1 MLFSN
6 FIKFEKCDKLDY
18 MNKKQQEKLMKTIFL
33 IFILFLLA
41 KMVFRVLPQIIIFI
55 TFLVLFF
62 FVISK
67 IKKLKKFSY
76 NASSEHSD
84 RDYIDLDSMG
94 GKIKNMVNFE
104 FKKKIVASAIGLVV
118 VILLLATMVVIIPA
132 GETGV
137 YHLFGKVRDNE
148 LRSGLHLINPFA
160 RITKMSIRTEEYT
173 MSIVQG
179 EGEIKGDDSIKA
191 LTKEGLN
198 IGLDLTVLY
207 HLEEEK
213 ASDVYR
219 DIGINFDQK
228 IIRPEIRASIREIVA
243 TYNAVDIYAEKRNE
257 LTQEIQNKL
266 EQVINPRGIIV
277 ESVLLRNVTLP
288 AGLTR
293 SIEEKL
299 QADQD
304 AQQMDFVLDKET
316 KEAERKRIQAAGQRD
331 AQKIIN
337 ESLTDKYLEYLYI
350 NELKEREGTIYVPIN
365 PSSGMPM
372 FKGL

>member
-1 MLFSN
+1 M
-6 FIKFEKCDKLDY
+6 E
-18 MNKKQQEKLMKTIFL
+18 
-33 IFILFLLA
+33 
-41 KMVFRVLPQIIIFI
+41 
-55 TFLVLFF
+55 
-62 FVISK
+62 
-67 IKKLKKFSY
+67 
-76 NASSEHSD
+76 
-84 RDYIDLDSMG
+84 
-94 GKIKNMVNFE
+94 GKIKNMINLE
-104 FKKKIVASAIGLVV
+104 FPKKAIAGAVVLVIVALLIATMIVV
-118 VILLLATMVVIIPA
+118 VPA

-137 YHLFGKVRDNE
+137 YHLFGKVADNE
-148 LRSGLHLINPFA
+148 LRSGLHFVNPFA
-160 RITKMSIRTEEYT
+160 QVTKMSIRTEEYT
-173 MSIVQG
+173 MSVVQS
-179 EGEIKGDDSIKA
+179 EGAIQGDDSIKA

-219 DIGINFDQK
+219 DIGIDYDDI

-257 LTQEIQNKL
+257 LTIEIQKRL

-277 ESVLLRNVTLP
+277 ESVLLRNVSLP

-304 AQQMDFVLDKET
+304 AQQMEFVLDKET

-331 AQKIIN
+331 AQKIID
-337 ESLTDKYLEYLYI
+337 ESLTEKYLEYLYI
-350 NELKEREGTIYVPIN
+350 NELKDRAGTIYVPIN
-365 PSSGMPM
+365 PSNGMPM
-372 FKGL
+372 FKGIQ